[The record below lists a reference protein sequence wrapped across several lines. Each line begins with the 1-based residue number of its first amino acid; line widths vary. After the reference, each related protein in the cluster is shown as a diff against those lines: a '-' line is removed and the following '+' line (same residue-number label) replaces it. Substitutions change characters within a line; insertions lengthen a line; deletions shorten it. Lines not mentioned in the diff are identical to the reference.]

1 MLGALVSSGASA
13 ATDAADPTAL
23 QGPTVGIDPHWAMA
37 GRNQLWHSYRASSV
51 GASRVQRLTTLTD
64 ISSLGIV
71 LFTIERQA
79 NLGRKADRLGARRER
94 ESHSS
99 MLVTYATPFED
110 AGRLW
115 VSAGL
120 SAQRKRLMT
129 AIVGGHV
136 MKTGEASISAGWV
149 QDDHW
154 QLSARYL
161 IDQLSSRHA
170 NWRRAIELS
179 AGARASGSSM
189 VAGISY
195 SPDFQNAVAPRVGI
209 AARRDR
215 IASGDAQVMTMSG
228 RDRSS
233 IALSFSTGF

>member
-1 MLGALVSSGASA
+1 M
-13 ATDAADPTAL
+13 
-23 QGPTVGIDPHWAMA
+23 GIDPHWAMA
-37 GRNQLWHSYRASSV
+37 GHNQLWHSYRATTQ
-51 GASRVQRLTTLTD
+51 GAGRVQRLTTLTD
-64 ISSLGIV
+64 ISSLGMV

-79 NLGRKADRLGARRER
+79 NLGRRTKDRLGARRER

-99 MLVTYATPFED
+99 MLITYATPFED

-136 MKTGEASISAGWV
+136 MKTAEASVSAGWV

-189 VAGISY
+189 IAGISY
-195 SPDFQNAVAPRVGI
+195 SPDFQNALSPRVGI

-215 IASGDAQVMTMSG
+215 IASADAQAMTMDG